1 MQENRLLRIIV
12 LNTFR
17 TIVHL
22 QRDTVVFELQYR
34 FHKRRYVIVNLQN
47 RVKVASVAN
56 ILEPY
61 RRIVLSLLLL

>member
-1 MQENRLLRIIV
+1 MQESRLLRIIV

-22 QRDTVVFELQYR
+22 QRDTVVLELQYR
-34 FHKRRYVIVNLQN
+34 FHKRWYVIVNLQN

>member
-1 MQENRLLRIIV
+1 MQESRLLRIIV